1 MLLGFKKYPKDS
13 DYVVMMDGDNTYKGQ
28 EMYRLLEPLINNFGD
43 VIIGSR
49 MTGKMLDRSFKFQ
62 NRVANWAYA
71 FFVRTFYHTNVTDVL
86 SGYFAWKR
94 EALEDL
100 APHITSA
107 GFTLE
112 MEMVTKM
119 LKLGHE
125 VYSVPITYDR
135 RDGYSKI
142 ETFKDG
148 IKILNQLFSNIFW
161 SPDTTK
167 HYRR

>member
-1 MLLGFKKYPKDS
+1 
-13 DYVVMMDGDNTYKGQ
+13 
-28 EMYRLLEPLINNFGD
+28 
-43 VIIGSR
+43 
-49 MTGKMLDRSFKFQ
+49 MLDKSFKIQ
-62 NRVANWAYA
+62 NRIANWAYV

-94 EALEDL
+94 EALQHL

-135 RDGYSKI
+135 RDGESKI
-142 ETFKDG
+142 ETIKDV
-148 IKILNQLFSNIFW
+148 IRILDQLFRNIFW
-161 SPDTTK
+161 SPK
-167 HYRR
+167 N